1 MKYSVLAPMAQLIVF
16 TRSGKMVDS
25 CHTFLSIES
34 ILGESVYERYPILQS
49 LQSVLEHLE
58 GNDGPIHLPGV
69 DFSFEG
75 RSGYY
80 DFELFAHPSEAD
92 WLVWV
97 LLDNSALYKYFRPI
111 QQERN
116 ELRAQHERDR

>member
-1 MKYSVLAPMAQLIVF
+1 M
-16 TRSGKMVDS
+16 
-25 CHTFLSIES
+25 
-34 ILGESVYERYPILQS
+34 GESVFERYPILQS
-49 LQSVLEHLE
+49 LQSVLENLQPS
-58 GNDGPIHLPGV
+58 DGPVHLPGV

-75 RSGYY
+75 RWGYY
-80 DFELFAHPSEAD
+80 DFELFAHPTEAD
-92 WLVWV
+92 QLVWV